1 MKMGGTKFGSIRS
14 KSEQWMRNV
23 NESRPLSLETGVQIH
38 ADGSCLI
45 RLGNTHVLCSASIED
60 RVPGWMKGQGRGW
73 ITSEYGMLPR
83 STHTRSDREAA
94 RGKQGGRTVE
104 IQRLIG
110 RSLRQAV
117 DLELLGERQITL
129 DCDVIN
135 ADGGTRCA
143 SITGAWVALALALRG
158 RDLSAAL
165 VRQVAAV
172 SVGILEAGPE
182 LREGLI
188 LDLEYAEDHQAAV
201 DSNLV
206 AARAAAGGELQ
217 VVEFQSTGEGRSFT
231 RLEAQALL
239 DLGLAGCE
247 ALMAAQSAVL
257 A

>member
-1 MKMGGTKFGSIRS
+1 
-14 KSEQWMRNV
+14 V
-23 NESRPLSLETGVQIH
+23 
-38 ADGSCLI
+38 
-45 RLGNTHVLCSASIED
+45 GNTHVLCSASLED
-60 RVPGWMKGQGRGW
+60 RVPGWMKGKGRGW

-83 STHTRSDREAA
+83 STHTRNDREAA
-94 RGKQGGRTVE
+94 KGKQGGRTVE

-143 SITGAWVALALALRG
+143 SITGAWVALALALRSRG
-158 RDLSAAL
+158 LEAAL
-165 VRQVAAV
+165 VRQIAAV
-172 SVGILEAGPE
+172 SVGIQEREG
-182 LREGLI
+182 LRQGLI
-188 LDLEYAEDHQAAV
+188 LDLEYEEDHQAAV

-206 AARAAAGGELQ
+206 AARPLPLGGELS
-217 VVEFQSTGEGRSFT
+217 VVEFQSTGEARSFSRT
-231 RLEAQALL
+231 EAIGLV

-247 ALMAAQSAVL
+247 VLMAAQEAAL